1 METPTP
7 FIDPATFKMTDQEME
22 ALRPGPLEL
31 VNLPADEIVQIYEL
45 RFKTKGY
52 AKDMPFEA
60 TSLGEAIRMAKDWCL
75 INGYMFINVSPFCHD
90 IAGDLKKHRRA
101 SGL

>member
-1 METPTP
+1 METSTLS
-7 FIDPATFKMTDQEME
+7 E
-22 ALRPGPLEL
+22 AIAAKREEL
-31 VNLPADEIVQIYEL
+31 IQHLDDAGISQAAYREPIDEIVQIYEL